1 MRIIV
6 MKSGVFRS
14 SAVLLILLFV
24 SAGCFAQE
32 EGVTEKDRKFYLYS
46 IDQLSA
52 ANQDMQDQLAA
63 DNELIDQLRA
73 ELDSLRSEI
82 IAIQAEAEAGGGY
95 TSSPSPAAPI
105 VSIPASESQSLSYE
119 EAYRK
124 ALEKFNQRDY
134 KKAITMF
141 QALIERSMTN
151 AVSDNCQYWIG
162 ECYYGLRDYQKA
174 VIEFEKVFSFSN
186 TNKDDD
192 AQLKLGMS
200 YIRLDQK
207 ENARRE
213 LTRLLSNYPDSE
225 FTALA
230 RKLLEEL

>member
-1 MRIIV
+1 

-14 SAVLLILLFV
+14 SAVLLILLIV
-24 SAGCFAQE
+24 SAGCFAQKK
-32 EGVTEKDRKFYLYS
+32 GVPEKDRRFYLYS

-52 ANQDMQDQLAA
+52 ANQEMQAQLSANNA
-63 DNELIDQLRA
+63 LINQLRA

-82 IAIQAEAEAGGGY
+82 ITIQTEFKAGKRY
-95 TSSPSPAAPI
+95 TPPPKKPTAPKS
-105 VSIPASESQSLSYE
+105 VQVPETGNLNYE

-134 KKAITMF
+134 RKAVSMF
-141 QALIERSMTN
+141 QALVERSMN
-151 AVSDNCQYWIG
+151 NPLSDNCQYWIG
-162 ECYYGLRDYQKA
+162 ECYYGMRDYQKA

-200 YIRLDQK
+200 YIRLEQK

-213 LTRLLSNYPDSE
+213 LTRLLSNYPNSE